1 MLLTDQ
7 YRLQPTLLQAV
18 TLSHWG
24 ELVRRHWNYAP
35 GQRLDWL
42 RRTRSQQ
49 TRIRLLDC
57 ICPLPVN
64 GKIFSIL

>member
-7 YRLQPTLLQAV
+7 YRSQQTLLQVA

-24 ELVRRHWNYAP
+24 ALVRRHWNYAP

-42 RRTRSQQ
+42 RRTRSQFDRCSV
-49 TRIRLLDC
+49 TSELIGD
-57 ICPLPVN
+57 IPS
-64 GKIFSIL
+64 KIDY

>member
-7 YRLQPTLLQAV
+7 YRSQPTLLQSA

-24 ELVRRHWNYAP
+24 ELVRRHWNYAL

-42 RRTRSQQ
+42 RRKT
-49 TRIRLLDC
+49 
-57 ICPLPVN
+57 
-64 GKIFSIL
+64 